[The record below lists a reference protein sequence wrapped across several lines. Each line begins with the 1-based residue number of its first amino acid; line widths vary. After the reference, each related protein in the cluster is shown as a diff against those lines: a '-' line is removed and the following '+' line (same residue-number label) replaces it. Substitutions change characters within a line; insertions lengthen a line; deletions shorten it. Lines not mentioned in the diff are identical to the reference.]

1 MQGCS
6 FLYRSLYKIIS
17 LKILS
22 DMLNLKEIGFMLRT
36 QH

>member
-17 LKILS
+17 LKYLF
-22 DMLNLKEIGFMLRT
+22 DMLNLKETGTMLRT
-36 QH
+36 QR